1 MRHLALAGLL
11 VSLLFAACAAN
22 RPATVFDIGMQG
34 MAFTQ
39 NAVSV
44 KSGEAVRLNVKN
56 SDATTHDFTVE
67 KIPAD
72 GIKAIDASSMGHDMM
87 GMGNYTLHVAVDAGK
102 TGQLDFRPT
111 QPGDYEFFCTVP
123 GHREAGMHGTI
134 HVG

>member
-1 MRHLALAGLL
+1 MIG
-11 VSLLFAACAAN
+11 SLLFAACAAN
-22 RPATVFDIGMQG
+22 KPPATVVDVGMQG

-39 NAVSV
+39 KVVAV
-44 KSGEAVRLNVKN
+44 KSGEPVRFNVKN

-72 GIKAIDASSMGHDMM
+72 AIKATDASSSGHDMKAM
-87 GMGNYTLHVAVDAGK
+87 GAYALHVAVDAGK